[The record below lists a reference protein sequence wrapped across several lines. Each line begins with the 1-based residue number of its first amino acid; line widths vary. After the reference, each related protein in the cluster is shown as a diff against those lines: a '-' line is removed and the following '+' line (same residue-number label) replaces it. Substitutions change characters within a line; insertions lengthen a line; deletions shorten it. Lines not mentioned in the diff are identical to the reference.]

1 MLKDLN
7 DASDRTSS
15 WPVMS
20 KFGQKELLSRE
31 HWLSACLFSY
41 LLVEVILNTCMLSNL
56 VPFSIYKLDTICKVM
71 GFNFVPGAIDSI
83 ISFMYLG
90 SYTKPKFAR
99 VFLCRFFLVVKK
111 LFHQPTTIYDM
122 VIGAQL
128 LFHQY
133 DLHENRPRTVFIC
146 LFYCLLHLLN
156 L

>member
-56 VPFSIYKLDTICKVM
+56 VPF
-71 GFNFVPGAIDSI
+71 
-83 ISFMYLG
+83 
-90 SYTKPKFAR
+90 
-99 VFLCRFFLVVKK
+99 
-111 LFHQPTTIYDM
+111 
-122 VIGAQL
+122 
-128 LFHQY
+128 
-133 DLHENRPRTVFIC
+133 
-146 LFYCLLHLLN
+146 LFYFFVTSCRQLFDLKYN
-156 L
+156 LV